1 MTRMKCTLL
10 IYAALAAAILLP
22 DLLPAPLQPLG
33 GATAFAQ
40 EVEEAAPE
48 KSSKPDPD
56 KNRTLIDMVQVGGLI
71 MFPIGL
77 CSVWMLALLV
87 ELILKLR
94 NPVVCPPEST
104 QTLRDHLGNGDFMAA
119 WQHSSENPSML
130 CTVMQR
136 ALRKLS
142 RGQDAVETEAS
153 EALMD
158 VNNVYRTKISYL
170 SVVAGVAPMLG
181 LLGTVS
187 GMIKAFDK
195 MGHEG
200 AIGDPAKLAG
210 DIGEA
215 LVTTFSGLLVAIPA
229 MIVFYVMT
237 NRLKKILT
245 YVQEQFTGLMEDL
258 NYNKVPADLV
268 LGGSTVT
275 TAGIS
280 AGSAVPHAK
289 PKASSS
295 ETVPCPSCSR
305 DVKVGSSAC
314 ASCGQELDWS

>member
-1 MTRMKCTLL
+1 MTRLKCRLL
-10 IYAALAAAILLP
+10 IYAALAVAMLLP
-22 DLLPAPLQPLG
+22 DLLPAPLQTVTG
-33 GATAFAQ
+33 VAAFAQ
-40 EVEEAAPE
+40 ESEEPAPE
-48 KSSKPDPD
+48 KTDEAATERS
-56 KNRTLIDMVQVGGLI
+56 RTLLDMIQVGGLI
-71 MFPIGL
+71 MIPIFL
-77 CSVWMLALLV
+77 CSVWMVALLV

-94 NPVVCPPEST
+94 NPVVCPPESAEA
-104 QTLRDHLGNGDFMAA
+104 LRSHLDNGDFIAA
-119 WQHSSENPSML
+119 WQHSAENPSVL
-130 CTVMQR
+130 SSVMQR
-136 ALRKLS
+136 ALRKLP
-142 RGQDAVETEAS
+142 RGQDAVETEAA

-258 NYNKVPADLV
+258 NYNEVPEDLV
-268 LGGSTVT
+268 LGGSAPAP
-275 TAGIS
+275 AGAHVAS
-280 AGSAVPHAK
+280 GA
-289 PKASSS
+289 PKARPKAVSS
-295 ETVPCPSCSR
+295 ESVPCPSCNQS
-305 DVKVGSSAC
+305 VTVGAETCSG
-314 ASCGQELDWS
+314 CGQELDWD

>member
-1 MTRMKCTLL
+1 
-10 IYAALAAAILLP
+10 
-22 DLLPAPLQPLG
+22 
-33 GATAFAQ
+33 
-40 EVEEAAPE
+40 
-48 KSSKPDPD
+48 
-56 KNRTLIDMVQVGGLI
+56 
-71 MFPIGL
+71 
-77 CSVWMLALLV
+77 MLALLV

-104 QTLRDHLGNGDFMAA
+104 QTLRSHLDNGDFIAA
-119 WQHSSENPSML
+119 WQHSSENPSVL

-136 ALRKLS
+136 ALRKLP
-142 RGQDAVETEAS
+142 RGQDAVETESA

-158 VNNVYRTKISYL
+158 VNNIYRTKISYL
-170 SVVAGVAPMLG
+170 GVVAGVAPMLG

-258 NYNKVPADLV
+258 DYNEVPDDLV
-268 LGGSTVT
+268 LGNPEQA
-275 TAGIS
+275 TAGTPVAS
-280 AGSAVPHAK
+280 AAPRAK
-289 PKASSS
+289 PKAAPS
-295 ETVPCPSCSR
+295 ETVPCPSCNR
-305 DVKVGSSAC
+305 QVTIGSNTC
-314 ASCGQELDWS
+314 GGCGQELDWD